1 LNRRAQTAYRSE
13 ELLYFEIIALAFALA
28 ADAFAV
34 GASVGVSHFRPRQIF
49 RLSFHFGLF
58 QGLFALCGAIAGT
71 LFLPLVES
79 YDHWIVFMVLAGL
92 GGHMIYGA
100 LRGKSDHPLD
110 LDLTR
115 GVSMIG
121 LSTAVSIDALGAGV
135 GLPAVGAP
143 IVISVVIIGLVT
155 VGATLLA
162 MVMAQKIADRIG
174 KYCEIGAGLALIG
187 LGIWAPVSH
196 IGLVN

>member
-1 LNRRAQTAYRSE
+1 L
-13 ELLYFEIIALAFALA
+13 LLYLEIIALAVALA

-58 QGLFALCGAIAGT
+58 QALFALCGALTG
-71 LFLPLVES
+71 LFFFQFIEV
-79 YDHWIVFMVLAGL
+79 YDHWIVFAVLTGL
-92 GGHMIYGA
+92 GAHMIYRV
-100 LRGKSDHPLD
+100 LFGKDEGLKN

-115 GVSMIG
+115 GVPMIG
-121 LSTAVSIDALGAGV
+121 LSTAVSIDALGAGI
-135 GLPAVGAP
+135 GLPAMGAP
-143 IVISVVIIGLVT
+143 IATSVVIIGLVT

-162 MVMAQKIADRIG
+162 MVMAQKIAGRIG
-174 KYCEIGAGLALIG
+174 KYCEIGAGLVLIG

-196 IGLVN
+196 IGFVN